1 MSPETLE
8 ALAHLSRLL
17 YTHSTTLDILSLKY
31 PPTELVATGLAF
43 LEDLE
48 YAGFGTRLLELR

>member
-17 YTHSTTLDILSLKY
+17 YTHSTTLDILSLRY
-31 PPTELVATGLAF
+31 PPTELVAAGLAF

-48 YAGFGTRLLELR
+48 YAGFGACSLDLR